1 MGAGILPVSIYN
13 NKLYFL
19 LGKENKFN
27 DSPGWSDFGG
37 GKEDNE
43 SMIQTAAREGSEELN
58 GFFGDEKE
66 VKNLIFNNLILKVG
80 IKNYSTFI
88 VRVKYNKDL
97 PNYFNNNFK
106 FNMSHLGNLVEENNG
121 LFEKERIK
129 WFTIDELIKEQ
140 NYRSYY
146 APIIKTIIK
155 KEKNIMDKLK
165 NNI

>member
-19 LGKENKFN
+19 LGKENQFN

-37 GKEDNE
+37 GKENNE
-43 SMIQTAAREGSEELN
+43 SIIQTASREGSEELN
-58 GFFGDEKE
+58 GFFGDEKQ

-88 VRVKYNKDL
+88 VKVKYNKDL

-106 FNMSHLGNLVEENNG
+106 FNMGHLANLVEENNG